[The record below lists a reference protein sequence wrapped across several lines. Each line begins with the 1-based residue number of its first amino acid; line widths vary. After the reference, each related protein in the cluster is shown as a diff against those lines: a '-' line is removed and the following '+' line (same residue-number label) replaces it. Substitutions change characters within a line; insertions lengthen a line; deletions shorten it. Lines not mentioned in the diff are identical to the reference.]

1 MTQETPKV
9 EPQKKRSYLAIT
21 LIVLALIALGV
32 ALAVFFANKD
42 DSVGT
47 TPDEQPTT
55 QSQSDSSV
63 PSADTGRMDAVEAT
77 EDLLNS
83 VYLDF
88 DSEEDYMEAMEKIQ
102 TDGYEAVL
110 PEDVSDR
117 IHFVDIFDGNEGAE
131 IITYQTLLALSAQIS
146 METGEEIA
154 LQYDETQVEGNVL
167 YDEEVGI
174 AYVPISAFATGDASF
189 SLQMVYVDGEWKL
202 APYSV
207 IESVQLSASLGQ
219 LYGQNLEEGLDLP
232 ENNKE

>member
-1 MTQETPKV
+1 MTEETPKV
-9 EPQKKRSYLAIT
+9 EPQKKRSYLAI
-21 LIVLALIALGV
+21 ILIALAVIAIGIAA
-32 ALAVFFANKD
+32 ALFFTSD
-42 DSVGT
+42 DDNAET
-47 TPDEQPTT
+47 PPDEEPTT
-55 QSQSDSSV
+55 QSQSVSDV
-63 PSADTGRMDAVEAT
+63 PSADTGRMEAVEAT

-88 DSEEDYMEAMEKIQ
+88 DSEEEYLEAMERIQ
-102 TDGYEAVL
+102 EEGYDAVL

-174 AYVPISAFATGDASF
+174 AYVPISAFATGDVSF

-232 ENNKE
+232 ENNEE